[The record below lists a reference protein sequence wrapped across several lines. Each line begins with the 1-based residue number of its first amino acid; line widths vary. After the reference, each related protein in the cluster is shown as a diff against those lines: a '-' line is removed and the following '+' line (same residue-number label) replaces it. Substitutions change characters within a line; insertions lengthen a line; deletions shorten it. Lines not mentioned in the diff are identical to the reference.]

1 MHPRPIP
8 ALLAGATALAFTL
21 SPLAVGAASAEPGE
35 HHQNQRQHAEHV
47 VFVQTNGLT
56 GNTVIA
62 YHRSDSG
69 ALTLSGTYPTGGKG
83 GLETSAPVDALAS
96 QGSLTYDVGS
106 GLLFAVNAGSDTLS
120 VFGVSGDRL
129 HLRQVVPTRG
139 SFPVSVAVHGEHVVV
154 LNAGGG
160 GSVVGFRL
168 HDRRLSPVAGAVASL
183 GLANATTPLFIT
195 APGQVDFAPD
205 GRLVVVTTKKNGTLV
220 VFRVRHDGRLSART
234 TTASVG
240 AVPFSFV
247 ADRFGHI
254 VVSEAGPAA
263 ATTYDVHADGSLTPI
278 TASVASGGK
287 ALCWLAA
294 VGRFVYA
301 SNTGSSTLSAY
312 ATDAQG
318 HLTLVQPVAAST
330 DAAPIDQDATADG
343 RFLYVQDAGAG
354 EVQGFRV
361 EKDGTLT
368 LVATATGLPAF
379 DGSTGMEGI
388 VAV

>member
-8 ALLAGATALAFTL
+8 TLLAGATALALTL
-21 SPLAVGAASAEPGE
+21 SPLAVGSASAEPRV
-35 HHQNQRQHAEHV
+35 HHRHHRQHAEHA

-56 GNTVIA
+56 GNTVVA
-62 YHRSDSG
+62 YRRSDSG
-69 ALTLSGTYPTGGKG
+69 ALTPSGTYPTGGTG

-96 QGSLTYDVGS
+96 QGSLTYDAES

-120 VFGVSGDRL
+120 VFGVDGARL

-154 LNAGGG
+154 LNAGGD

-168 HDRRLSPVAGAVASL
+168 RDRHLAPISGPVTSL
-183 GLANATTPLFIT
+183 GLGNATTPLFIT
-195 APGQVDFAPD
+195 APGQVGFTPD
-205 GRLVVVTTKKNGTLV
+205 GRHVVVTTKKNGTLV
-220 VFRVRHDGRLSART
+220 AFRVRRDGRLSAPT
-234 TTASVG
+234 ITASVG

-263 ATTYDVHADGSLTPI
+263 TTTYDVHLDGRLTPI

-294 VGRFVYA
+294 AGRFVYA

-312 ATDAQG
+312 ATGAQG
-318 HLTLVQPVAAST
+318 HLTLVQAVAATT
-330 DAAPIDQDATADG
+330 DAAPIDQDATTDG
-343 RFLYVQDAGAG
+343 RFVYVQDAGAG